1 MEVHMNRNDL
11 KNYKHTEEWI
21 KGRIEYI
28 EQYKSNINRLNSILS
43 DMPKGSKEVQ
53 DSEAEKIAEL
63 LDSVDELLE
72 KVKEKN
78 KQQMKI
84 LQQLEKVGQPYRNI
98 LDKCY
103 IQNKN
108 LVVVSAEM
116 NYSYER
122 MKHMHRIALIKFDEV
137 EERE

>member
-11 KNYKHTEEWI
+11 KNYKYTEEWI

-84 LQQLEKVGQPYRNI
+84 LQQLEKVEQPYRNI
-98 LDKCY
+98 LDKYY
-103 IQNKN
+103 IQGKS

-116 NYSYER
+116 GYNYEYTKR
-122 MKHMHRIALIKFDEV
+122 MNGIALNKFDKLESY
-137 EERE
+137 

>member
-1 MEVHMNRNDL
+1 MNRNDL

-72 KVKEKN
+72 KIKKKN

-108 LVVVSAEM
+108 LIVVSAEM

>member
-1 MEVHMNRNDL
+1 MNRNDL

-108 LVVVSAEM
+108 LIVVSAEM

>member
-1 MEVHMNRNDL
+1 MNRNDL

-21 KGRIEYI
+21 KGRIDYI

>member
-1 MEVHMNRNDL
+1 
-11 KNYKHTEEWI
+11 
-21 KGRIEYI
+21 
-28 EQYKSNINRLNSILS
+28 
-43 DMPKGSKEVQ
+43 
-53 DSEAEKIAEL
+53 
-63 LDSVDELLE
+63 
-72 KVKEKN
+72 
-78 KQQMKI
+78 MKI

-122 MKHMHRIALIKFDEV
+122 MKHMHRIALIKFDEA

>member
-1 MEVHMNRNDL
+1 MNRNDL

-21 KGRIEYI
+21 KGRIDYI

-63 LDSVDELLE
+63 LDSVNELLE

>member
-1 MEVHMNRNDL
+1 MNRNDL

-63 LDSVDELLE
+63 LDNVEELLE

-122 MKHMHRIALIKFDEV
+122 MKHMHRIALIKFDEE

>member
-1 MEVHMNRNDL
+1 MNRNDL

-53 DSEAEKIAEL
+53 DSEAEKLAEL

-84 LQQLEKVGQPYRNI
+84 LQQLEKVEQPYRNI
-98 LDKCY
+98 LDKYY
-103 IQNKN
+103 IQGKS

-116 NYSYER
+116 GYNYEYTKR
-122 MKHMHRIALIKFDEV
+122 MNGIALNKFDKLESY
-137 EERE
+137 

>member
-1 MEVHMNRNDL
+1 MNRNDL
-11 KNYKHTEEWI
+11 KNYKHTEELI

-84 LQQLEKVGQPYRNI
+84 LQQLEKVEQPYRNI
-98 LDKCY
+98 LDKYY
-103 IQNKN
+103 IQGKS

-116 NYSYER
+116 GYNYEYTKR
-122 MKHMHRIALIKFDEV
+122 MNGIALNKFDKLESY
-137 EERE
+137 

>member
-1 MEVHMNRNDL
+1 MNRNDL

-122 MKHMHRIALIKFDEV
+122 MKHMHRIALIKFDEE

>member
-1 MEVHMNRNDL
+1 MGVHMNRNDL

-84 LQQLEKVGQPYRNI
+84 LQQLEKVEQPYRNI
-98 LDKCY
+98 LDKYY
-103 IQNKN
+103 IQGKS

-116 NYSYER
+116 GYNYEYTKR
-122 MKHMHRIALIKFDEV
+122 MNGIALNKFDKLESY
-137 EERE
+137 

>member
-1 MEVHMNRNDL
+1 MNRNDL

-53 DSEAEKIAEL
+53 DSETEKIAEL

-72 KVKEKN
+72 KVKEK
-78 KQQMKI
+78 KQTTNEDITTVGKSRTALQKYIRQMLHTK
-84 LQQLEKVGQPYRNI
+84 
-98 LDKCY
+98 
-103 IQNKN
+103 
-108 LVVVSAEM
+108 
-116 NYSYER
+116 
-122 MKHMHRIALIKFDEV
+122 
-137 EERE
+137 

>member
-1 MEVHMNRNDL
+1 MNRNDL

-84 LQQLEKVGQPYRNI
+84 LQQLEKVEQPYRNI
-98 LDKCY
+98 LDKYY
-103 IQNKN
+103 IQGKS

-116 NYSYER
+116 GYNYEYTKR
-122 MKHMHRIALIKFDEV
+122 MNGIALNKFDKLESY
-137 EERE
+137 

>member
-1 MEVHMNRNDL
+1 MNRNDL

-21 KGRIEYI
+21 KGRIDYI

-137 EERE
+137 EGRE

>member
-1 MEVHMNRNDL
+1 MNRNDL
-11 KNYKHTEEWI
+11 KNYKYTEEWI

-53 DSEAEKIAEL
+53 DSEAEKIVEL
-63 LDSVDELLE
+63 LDSVNDLLE

-78 KQQMKI
+78 KEQMKI
-84 LQQLEKVGQPYRNI
+84 LQQLEKVEQPYRNI
-98 LDKCY
+98 LDKYY
-103 IQNKN
+103 IQGKS

-122 MKHMHRIALIKFDEV
+122 MKHMHGIALIKFDEL
-137 EERE
+137 EERKCEI

>member
-1 MEVHMNRNDL
+1 
-11 KNYKHTEEWI
+11 
-21 KGRIEYI
+21 
-28 EQYKSNINRLNSILS
+28 
-43 DMPKGSKEVQ
+43 
-53 DSEAEKIAEL
+53 
-63 LDSVDELLE
+63 
-72 KVKEKN
+72 
-78 KQQMKI
+78 MKI

-108 LVVVSAEM
+108 LIVVSAEM

>member
-1 MEVHMNRNDL
+1 MEVQMNRNDL
-11 KNYKHTEEWI
+11 KNYKYTEEWI

-84 LQQLEKVGQPYRNI
+84 LQQLEKVEQPYRNI
-98 LDKCY
+98 LDKYY
-103 IQNKN
+103 IQGKS

-116 NYSYER
+116 GYNYEYTKR
-122 MKHMHRIALIKFDEV
+122 MNGIALNKFDKLESY
-137 EERE
+137 

>member
-1 MEVHMNRNDL
+1 MNRNDL

-78 KQQMKI
+78 KEQMKI
-84 LQQLEKVGQPYRNI
+84 LQQLEKVEQPYRNI
-98 LDKCY
+98 LDKYY
-103 IQNKN
+103 IQGKS

-116 NYSYER
+116 GYNYEYTKR
-122 MKHMHRIALIKFDEV
+122 MNGIALNKFDKLESY
-137 EERE
+137 

>member
-1 MEVHMNRNDL
+1 MNRNDL

>member
-1 MEVHMNRNDL
+1 MNRNDL

-116 NYSYER
+116 NYSYKR